1 MQIPYVLRTFL
12 TASLATLRELDMENT
27 FDFAHKVALVAG
39 GTGGLGQMITSELRL
54 RGCTVV
60 TCSRTPNNDP
70 MHIVADLRSPEEA
83 RTMINEVVDQHGSL
97 DIVINAMGVVAFGDI
112 VSTSIDD
119 VEELFLTNT
128 FGHIFLMQ
136 VALPHMSKGSVLVG
150 ISGVIAEQ
158 NLPGMAAYGASKAAV
173 RSFNEALS
181 REARRLGVRVIDARP
196 PHTETGLATRAIAG
210 IAPKFPQGLNPM
222 SVAQK
227 IVLAIA
233 SGEED
238 LPSSSFSS

>member
-1 MQIPYVLRTFL
+1 
-12 TASLATLRELDMENT
+12 MENT
-27 FDFAHKVALVAG
+27 FDFAQKVALVAG
-39 GTGGLGQMITSELRL
+39 GTGGLGQLIAAELRL

-60 TCSRTPNNDP
+60 TCSRGESNDSL
-70 MHIVADLRSPEEA
+70 HIVADLRSPEETA
-83 RTMINEVVDQHGSL
+83 AVINAVLDQHGSL
-97 DIVINAMGVVAFGDI
+97 DIVVNAMGVVAFGDI
-112 VSTSIDD
+112 VSTSVDA

-136 VALPHMSKGSVLVG
+136 AALPRMKKGSVLVG

-181 REARRLGVRVIDARP
+181 REARRLGIRVIDARP
-196 PHTETGLATRAIAG
+196 PHTETGLASRAIAG
-210 IAPKFPQGLNPM
+210 VAPKFPQGLTPI
-222 SVAQK
+222 SVAQR
-227 IVLAIA
+227 IVSAIV

-238 LPSSSFSS
+238 LPSSEFNS